1 MKNTRLVQYG
11 VYIFLLLIAFT
22 GCKKKD
28 SSLPVITL
36 IGGNSVQQILNT
48 PWTEPGYTA
57 SDNTD
62 GDITSNVIVK
72 GKINKDLA
80 GTYVITYTVA
90 DNAGNETS
98 VYRSVTIYNEAN
110 FLSGKYFA
118 KDTSNLL
125 TATTFTAT
133 LTPSNTINKELIIE
147 NFGRWDSICHC
158 VATVKMNISGKNI
171 NSVLFWNK
179 QQIANNDSILAASNG
194 GAITNL
200 SPATLSFSYQ
210 WTNGSSTSICSST
223 YNHL

>member
-1 MKNTRLVQYG
+1 MKNISFFQSGLYILLFLV
-11 VYIFLLLIAFT
+11 LSE
-22 GCKKKD
+22 CKKKD
-28 SSLPVITL
+28 STLPVITL
-36 IGGNSVQQILNT
+36 LGGNNVQLILNA
-48 PWTEPGYTA
+48 PWADPGYNA
-57 SDNTD
+57 SDNAD
-62 GDITSNVIVK
+62 GDITANVIVS
-72 GKINKDLA
+72 GTINKNLA

-118 KDTSNLL
+118 KDTSSLH

-133 LTPSNTINKELIIE
+133 ITPSNTINKEFIIE

-158 VATVKMNISGKNI
+158 VAIVKMNISGASI
-171 NSVLFWNK
+171 NSVLFWSK

-200 SPATLSFSYQ
+200 SPLTLSFSYQ

>member
-1 MKNTRLVQYG
+1 MKTKLLSEYG
-11 VYIFLLLIAFT
+11 FYIFLFIALI

-28 SSLPVITL
+28 SSLPVITR
-36 IGGNSVQQILNT
+36 IGGNSVQQTLNT

-57 SDNTD
+57 SDNTG

-72 GKINKDLA
+72 GKVNKDLA

-98 VYRSVTIYNEAN
+98 VYRNVIIYNEAN

-125 TATTFTAT
+125 AATTFTAT

-147 NFGRWDSICHC
+147 NFGRWDSLCHC

-179 QQIANNDSILAASNG
+179 QQIANNDSILVASNG
-194 GAITNL
+194 GFITNL

-210 WTNGSSTSICSST
+210 WTNGSSSSICSST